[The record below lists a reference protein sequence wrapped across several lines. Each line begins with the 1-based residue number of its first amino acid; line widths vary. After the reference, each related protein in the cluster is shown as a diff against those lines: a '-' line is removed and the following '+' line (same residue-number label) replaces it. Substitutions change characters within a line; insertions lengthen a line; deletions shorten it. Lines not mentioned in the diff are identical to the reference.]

1 MKFEMAGQHYNYLG
15 GFNDKQ
21 PGTKVTIE
29 FEAEQLQNI
38 LEEFTMFLRGCGFI
52 INGTLDVIPDE
63 EYYAATIRTDNS
75 MD

>member
-15 GFNDKQ
+15 FKK

-29 FEAEQLQNI
+29 FEAEQLQDI
-38 LEEFTMFLRGCGFI
+38 LEEFTMFLRGCGFT